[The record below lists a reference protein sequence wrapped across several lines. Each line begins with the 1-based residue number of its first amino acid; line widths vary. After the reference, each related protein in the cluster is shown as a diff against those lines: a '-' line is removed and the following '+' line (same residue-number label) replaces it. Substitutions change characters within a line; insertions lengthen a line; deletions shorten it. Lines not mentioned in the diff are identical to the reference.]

1 MSDTALLRRSLCEA
15 ALVFVVAAAA
25 AIASLEALRDSMLF
39 NAALVGAGE
48 WWRVLTGNFAH
59 LNERH
64 LALDLLAW
72 LLIFLIGRTWMSIA
86 AWIFY
91 LVAGC
96 LTVSAC
102 LYWFA
107 SEDAFFGGLSGAL
120 HGLFAVIALHQL
132 RDGERLG
139 GMLLAL
145 LAAKLAYEGYYGS
158 IGGTATLIGAPVAV
172 ETHLYGAA
180 GAAVLFFL
188 ACLPAWLKR
197 RKDRRPGGDAG
208 AA

>member
-1 MSDTALLRRSLCEA
+1 M
-15 ALVFVVAAAA
+15 VFGVAAAA
-25 AIASLEALRDSMLF
+25 AVASSEALREPMLF

-59 LNERH
+59 LNGRH

-72 LLIFLIGRTWMSIA
+72 LLIFLIGRAWMGVA

-91 LVAGC
+91 LVVGC
-96 LTVSAC
+96 LAVSAC

-107 SEDAFFGGLSGAL
+107 PENAFFGGLSGAL
-120 HGLFAVIALHQL
+120 HGLFAVIALQQL

-139 GMLLAL
+139 LVLLAL

-158 IGGTATLIGAPVAV
+158 TVGTSAFIGVPVAA
-172 ETHLYGAA
+172 ETHLYGVA
-180 GAAVLFFL
+180 GAVLFFL
-188 ACLPAWLKR
+188 LARLPAWLKGGGSG
-197 RKDRRPGGDAG
+197 RPGRGLG